1 MASKRRN
8 GLLKLFS
15 LETASSQLISDGDVW
30 SRSSD
35 LAAKVAKAAGNGKAP
50 VGSENHMKTGSKK
63 NLYYNHYHDNGRKGG
78 HSFYGSGVRGMKKLS
93 SAKSKAVFV
102 RTCHIL

>member
-78 HSFYGSGVRGMKKLS
+78 HSFYGSGVRGMK
-93 SAKSKAVFV
+93 
-102 RTCHIL
+102 